1 MGEGHF
7 FSSSSTP
14 SQKEK
19 DVKRVLCCCFS
30 FFFLNH
36 AKEFPQEEKSNLL
49 VVNFLGHLFMA
60 VSVNDV

>member
-7 FSSSSTP
+7 FFSSSTP

-19 DVKRVLCCCFS
+19 DVKRVLCCRFS
-30 FFFLNH
+30 FFFNY